1 MKNDFD
7 LTGRVAMVT
16 GASSGLGA
24 DAALAYARH
33 GADVALLARRVDRLN
48 AVAAEIESMGRRAL
62 AVACDI
68 TDEEQI
74 KSAVCRVAECFG
86 RIDILLNNAGVA
98 TAGAVDELSADDW
111 DKGMNTNLK
120 GMFMM
125 SKYVVPYMRER
136 RYGRIVNVAS
146 INAVIATKNKALA
159 RHVYNAS
166 KAGVRGLTI
175 GMAATYGEDNITV
188 NSVGPGLF
196 ESEMTESTL
205 FANPQ
210 FMQIYNALNPMGRP
224 GRRGELNGTIIYFSS
239 DAASYV
245 TGQHI
250 IVDGGTSIV

>member
-1 MKNDFD
+1 MKNKFD
-7 LTGRVAMVT
+7 LTGRVAIVT

-24 DAALAYARH
+24 DAALEYARY
-33 GADVALLARRVDRLN
+33 GANVALLARRVEKLN
-48 AVAAEIESMGRRAL
+48 AVAAEIEAMGRQAL
-62 AVACDI
+62 VVACDV
-68 TDEEQI
+68 TDEAQI
-74 KSAVCRVAECFG
+74 KSAVARVMERFG

-98 TAGAVDELSADDW
+98 VAGAVDELSADDW

-120 GMFMM
+120 GMYLM
-125 SKYVVPYMRER
+125 SKHVVPHMRER
-136 RYGRIVNVAS
+136 KYGRIVNVAS

-196 ESEMTESTL
+196 ESEMTETTL

-210 FMQIYNALNPMGRP
+210 FMQFYNALNPMGRP

-239 DAASYV
+239 DASDYV